1 MPPRIAPGFSGGSG
15 PGRPA
20 RGAPRGGGTA
30 RGIGA
35 ARGGGATRGGGP
47 ARGGLHIGLPTSG
60 AHITTVG
67 VKRPDF
73 GTAGKPIPIY
83 VNSFETT
90 IPESFIYHYDGA
102 SRSDCFLFIDC

>member
-1 MPPRIAPGFSGGSG
+1 MLPRIAPGFSGGSG

-20 RGAPRGGGTA
+20 RGAPRGGT
-30 RGIGA
+30 
-35 ARGGGATRGGGP
+35 ARGGGAARGGGP
-47 ARGGLHIGLPTSG
+47 ARGGLHILPTSG

-90 IPESFIYHYDGA
+90 TPENFIYHCDGA
-102 SRSDCFLFIDC
+102 SRSDCFLFIDH